1 MMVFGPSQFVNDGET
16 LQADVMRFMAIIGFC
31 LVAILALVRNVEP
44 VTAPSPPEKLKAEI
58 EKADIAKVD
67 IAKADIVKADAEK
80 PDIEID
86 VTMTTPVDE
95 PTPLS
100 NWRDPIE
107 KPQPLPVVRA
117 TPRPIEKLVRSPTPE
132 MLPPVEKETKA
143 PSRSFA
149 EPPAI
154 DTPPRADDVPAVAAS
169 ETSEE
174 EGLTLRFAS
183 DGDFLRLIAKGGIKV
198 YAYRQSDVL
207 SLNDSYRF
215 LESRAPGQVYE
226 LLRESIPSLI
236 VDALRRERSEIG
248 TFTWGIA
255 LPNRI
260 SGQIDQHL
268 KSVKNGQLIIN
279 RYGDVR
285 HAAS

>member
-1 MMVFGPSQFVNDGET
+1 MP
-16 LQADVMRFMAIIGFC
+16 ARI
-31 LVAILALVRNVEP
+31 
-44 VTAPSPPEKLKAEI
+44 
-58 EKADIAKVD
+58 
-67 IAKADIVKADAEK
+67 
-80 PDIEID
+80 
-86 VTMTTPVDE
+86 DE
-95 PTPLS
+95 PTPVS
-100 NWRDPIE
+100 NWRDPIA
-107 KPQPLPVVRA
+107 KPQPLPVVPA
-117 TPRPIEKLVRSPTPE
+117 TPRPIEKQFESPPQADE
-132 MLPPVEKETKA
+132 A
-143 PSRSFA
+143 PTSPGTIPTVVTS
-149 EPPAI
+149 EP
-154 DTPPRADDVPAVAAS
+154 
-169 ETSEE
+169 SEE

-198 YAYRQSDVL
+198 YAYRQSDIL

-226 LLRESIPSLI
+226 LLKESIPSLI
-236 VDALRRERSEIG
+236 VDALRRERDEIG
-248 TFTWGIA
+248 AFTWGIS